1 MLGRVVVPIVDVECP
16 KRCPSIAM
24 IPKADWGIGK
34 RVSQLVL
41 KMSGKFIH
49 PGPYK

>member
-1 MLGRVVVPIVDVECP
+1 MLGGVVVPIVDVECP

-34 RVSQLVL
+34 RVPQIVC
-41 KMSGKFIH
+41 KRSGKFI
-49 PGPYK
+49 